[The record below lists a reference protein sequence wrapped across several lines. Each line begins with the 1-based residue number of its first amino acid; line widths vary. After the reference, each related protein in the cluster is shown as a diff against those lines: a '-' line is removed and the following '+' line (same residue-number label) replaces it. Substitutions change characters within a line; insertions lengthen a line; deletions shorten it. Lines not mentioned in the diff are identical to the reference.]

1 MNRADTMKSFQALI
15 AGALLATTT
24 FAAAETDKPAADY
37 DAPKATV
44 GSPEAAAAPA
54 ATAQKRAA
62 AKHWA
67 YQPVALPAT
76 PATKHADWV
85 ISPIDA
91 FVLAKLEAKNLAPSP
106 AADRATYIRR
116 ATLDTWGVLPTP
128 AEVEAFKADRSKD
141 AYEKLIDRLLASP
154 QYGERWA
161 RHWLDLARHADSD
174 GYNADGT
181 RPNMWR
187 YRDYVVDA
195 LNSDKPF
202 DLFVK
207 EQLAGDEL
215 FPNDLD
221 AQIATGF
228 LRNYPDEINAR
239 DLNLKKTE
247 IATDLADTVSNVFLA
262 TTAGCARCHDH
273 KFDRISQKD
282 YYSFQ
287 AFFQNTSAR
296 DDLSARRVPLDEAAR
311 EKQKK
316 YQAATKAIRA
326 EMDKLLEPTIDKLES
341 DRVLGFTPA
350 TRESITKPTF
360 EQDAYDRWIYQRSLW
375 TMVGRTRNA
384 ENVLK
389 KKDPEAYDRY
399 TTLKESLKKYDNL
412 KPEGAGN
419 ISTVFETGPDSPDT
433 YVLHTG
439 IYDRP
444 VYRVEP
450 ALIPLLGGEK
460 AEIVATE
467 KSSGRRTAL
476 AKWIASP
483 SNPLTARVFVN
494 RIWAQYFDHGISD
507 TVSDFGRQSEKPVN
521 PELLDYLAW
530 NFAHDWNWSIKRLQ
544 REVLL
549 SATYRQSS
557 AERAEALEV
566 DPDNRLL
573 ANFPRKRLEAEQIR
587 DSLLAASGLLDT
599 RRGGPSVFPAVP
611 ANFGKTVNANAWT
624 VSEDPR
630 DRNRRSLY
638 VFTRRNTAY
647 PLFEAFDMAN
657 PNIVHE
663 KRTVTTTAPQALAL
677 LNSELAYEWSA
688 TLAGRVREEVGPNE
702 AEQIERVYEILF
714 ARAPTRAEK
723 ATLKDFLAAQ
733 EKVVRERL
741 LAGAPVLLPD
751 GYRETPQVAQG
762 LDAVYREL
770 YGRTPDRIERA
781 QLFAYLDGQQKKH
794 AALAS
799 NNTAGP
805 ANDDGDGPTPAAAD
819 AAKPASELAA
829 DPKAARAVAFVDL
842 VHALANSNEF
852 IYRF

>member
-1 MNRADTMKSFQALI
+1 MKTFQVVVASALVVM
-15 AGALLATTT
+15 ASL
-24 FAAAETDKPAADY
+24 AAAEPGKAPAPEKDYGAKPAA
-37 DAPKATV
+37 
-44 GSPEAAAAPA
+44 G
-54 ATAQKRAA
+54 
-62 AKHWA
+62 KHWA
-67 YQPVALPAT
+67 YQPLALPAAPT
-76 PATKHADWV
+76 TRNGEWAR
-85 ISPIDA
+85 SEIDR
-91 FVLAKLEAKNLAPSP
+91 FVLAKLEAKNLEPSP
-106 AADRATYIRR
+106 VADRATFIRR
-116 ATLDTWGVLPTP
+116 ATLDTWGLLPTRD
-128 AEVEAFKADRSKD
+128 EVKDFTADRSKD
-141 AYEKLIDRLLASP
+141 AYEKLVDRLLASP

-202 DLFVK
+202 DQFTK

-215 FPNDLD
+215 YPNDLD

-273 KFDRISQKD
+273 KFDKISQKD

-287 AFFQNTSAR
+287 AFFANTSAR

-316 YQAATKAIRA
+316 YQAATKEIRA
-326 EMDKLLEPTIDKLES
+326 EMEKILEPTIDKLES

-350 TRESITKPTF
+350 TRDSITKATF
-360 EQDAYDRWIYQRSLW
+360 EQDSYDRWIYQRSLW

-399 TTLKESLKKYDNL
+399 TTLKDSLKKYDHL

-419 ISTVFETGPDSPDT
+419 ISTIFETGPDSPDT
-433 YVLHTG
+433 QVLHTG

-444 VYRVEP
+444 LYKVEP
-450 ALIPLLGGEK
+450 ALIPLLGGAK
-460 AEIVATE
+460 AEIKATE

-476 AKWIASP
+476 ANWIASAE
-483 SNPLTARVFVN
+483 NPLTARVFVN
-494 RIWAQYFDHGISD
+494 RIWAQYFGSGISN

-521 PELLDYLAW
+521 PELLDYLAYQ
-530 NFAHDWNWSIKRLQ
+530 FSHDWKWSIKRLQ
-544 REVLL
+544 REILL

-557 AERAEALEV
+557 AERADALEV

-573 ANFPRKRLEAEQIR
+573 ANFPRKRLDAEQIR

-599 RRGGPSVFPAVP
+599 RRGGPAVFPAVP
-611 ANFGKTVNANAWT
+611 ANFGRTVNANAWA

-688 TLAGRVREEVGPNE
+688 ALAGRARAEAGPSE
-702 AEQIERVYEILF
+702 AEQIEYVYKTLYS
-714 ARAPTRAEK
+714 RAPTKTEK
-723 ATLKDFLAAQ
+723 ATLKTFLAAQ
-733 EKVVRERL
+733 EKVVRARL
-741 LAGAPVLLPD
+741 VAGEPTLLPD

-762 LDAVYREL
+762 LDAIYREL
-770 YGRTPDRIERA
+770 YGRSPDAVERA

-799 NNTAGP
+799 NNTPGP
-805 ANDDGDGPTPAAAD
+805 ANDDGDGPTPG
-819 AAKPASELAA
+819 AKAEKPKSELAA